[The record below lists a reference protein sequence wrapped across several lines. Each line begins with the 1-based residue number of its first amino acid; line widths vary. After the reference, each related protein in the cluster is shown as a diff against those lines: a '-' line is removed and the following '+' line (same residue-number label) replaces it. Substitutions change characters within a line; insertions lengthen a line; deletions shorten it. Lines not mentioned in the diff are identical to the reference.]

1 MARFFTWH
9 DIEIV
14 LMEQYASWPESW
26 IDVRVYSDCVEIYH
40 QKDSMIR
47 QRTQDFLKKVYTKNY
62 SIEDNSLLVDFTQTY
77 LDVYLQETDEEKREI
92 QGRPLFK
99 EIYLDRFQK
108 QSVQTELP
116 GARILAFH
124 SYKGGVGR
132 TLSLISLL
140 RQCTEQYPDKKILV
154 IDADLEAPG
163 LTWMLEDRGR
173 SQVSYLDILSVLNY
187 GQNTDLDLIHLAG
200 LIKTSTVIV
209 TTEKT
214 EQEQYFIPVYREKKQ
229 MWDISSSP
237 ERILATKEN
246 RYYITET
253 ISRLGKELGAD
264 LIIVDLRAGITEY
277 SAPFLFDPRV
287 EKIYVTSTSLQSVK
301 GLNQILEQIY
311 GKTDSNLLKSKVL
324 MTMIPQAMPEERM
337 EAIKDQILADIEA
350 RFDGKYSTFLREN
363 YIIPVEFE
371 DALIHIGDF
380 SSVCRQLQNKRIT
393 DTMQTLAEDLFRQE
407 EKEEDL
413 SQNGTKTEVI
423 YPDGTSQWVMINAYI
438 AKNSYDYTGLV
449 YEEPYMRYY
458 ADGKKASRQGVKID
472 DSCGTV
478 NFVQVEEDGIDYC
491 IIRIGKRG
499 YATGAISLDE
509 NYLTY
514 MKEAKEAVDGAPK
527 VLKEQ
532 VSKEEADGIKAKLEE
547 VGAKVTLK

>member
-173 SQVSYLDILSVLNY
+173 SQVSYL
-187 GQNTDLDLIHLAG
+187 
-200 LIKTSTVIV
+200 
-209 TTEKT
+209 
-214 EQEQYFIPVYREKKQ
+214 F
-229 MWDISSSP
+229 
-237 ERILATKEN
+237 
-246 RYYITET
+246 
-253 ISRLGKELGAD
+253 
-264 LIIVDLRAGITEY
+264 
-277 SAPFLFDPRV
+277 
-287 EKIYVTSTSLQSVK
+287 
-301 GLNQILEQIY
+301 
-311 GKTDSNLLKSKVL
+311 
-324 MTMIPQAMPEERM
+324 
-337 EAIKDQILADIEA
+337 
-350 RFDGKYSTFLREN
+350 
-363 YIIPVEFE
+363 
-371 DALIHIGDF
+371 
-380 SSVCRQLQNKRIT
+380 
-393 DTMQTLAEDLFRQE
+393 
-407 EKEEDL
+407 
-413 SQNGTKTEVI
+413 
-423 YPDGTSQWVMINAYI
+423 
-438 AKNSYDYTGLV
+438 
-449 YEEPYMRYY
+449 
-458 ADGKKASRQGVKID
+458 
-472 DSCGTV
+472 
-478 NFVQVEEDGIDYC
+478 
-491 IIRIGKRG
+491 
-499 YATGAISLDE
+499 
-509 NYLTY
+509 YLY
-514 MKEAKEAVDGAPK
+514 
-527 VLKEQ
+527 
-532 VSKEEADGIKAKLEE
+532 
-547 VGAKVTLK
+547 